1 MPTLTLTHEAPL
13 ELIRQYPALAAEL
26 VAAMTD
32 VSVPADPSSVR
43 LGPTDMNNVIP
54 VQFTADSVIVVS
66 DARTGAPALIVIVE
80 PQGRDDK
87 TKKYAW
93 PAYITNARRA
103 AQCERA
109 VLLVVCPDAAEAEK
123 CRKVIRTGHPEFDLR
138 PVVIDPLHVPGL
150 DNASPYLVIF
160 ATCVRVLDMETETGA
175 RRVLAA
181 IRDTH
186 ASDAE
191 RKQLTTII
199 LKSASDAARQILRNM
214 MTMTEWKDDFI
225 ESYVNVG
232 LEKGLEQG
240 LEKGLEQGLEQA
252 KSEYVLKALDKRGL
266 ELTMEQREQVSA
278 CTDLAQLD
286 RWFDRALTAAT
297 TADVFKD

>member
-1 MPTLTLTHEAPL
+1 MPTLTLAHEAPL
-13 ELIRQYPALAAEL
+13 ELIRQY
-26 VAAMTD
+26 
-32 VSVPADPSSVR
+32 

-66 DARTGAPALIVIVE
+66 DAATGAPALIVIVE

-87 TKKYAW
+87 TKQYAW

-109 VLLVVCPDAAEAEK
+109 VLL
-123 CRKVIRTGHPEFDLR
+123 
-138 PVVIDPLHVPGL
+138 
-150 DNASPYLVIF
+150 
-160 ATCVRVLDMETETGA
+160 METETGA
-175 RRVLAA
+175 RQVLAA
-181 IRDTH
+181 IRDTR
-186 ASDAE
+186 ASDAD
-191 RKQLTTII
+191 RKRLTTII
-199 LKSASDAARQILRNM
+199 LKSASDAARQILRDM

-232 LEKGLEQG
+232 LE
-240 LEKGLEQGLEQA
+240 QA
-252 KSEYVLKALDKRGL
+252 KAEYVLKALDKRGL
-266 ELTMEQREQVSA
+266 DLTVEQREQVSA

-297 TADVFKD
+297 TADVFND

>member
-32 VSVPADPSSVR
+32 VAVPDDRSSVR

-66 DARTGAPALIVIVE
+66 DATTGEPALIVIVE

-87 TKKYAW
+87 TKQYAW
-93 PAYITNARRA
+93 PAYVTNARRA

-109 VLLVVCPDAAEAEK
+109 VPLVVCPDPSEAEK
-123 CRKVIRTGHPEFDLR
+123 CRKVIRTGHPEFDLW
-138 PVVIDPLHVPGL
+138 PVVIDPLHAPGL

-160 ATCVRVLDMETETGA
+160 AACVRVLDMETEVGA
-175 RRVLAA
+175 RQVLAA
-181 IRDTH
+181 IRDTR
-186 ASDAE
+186 ASDAD
-191 RKQLTTII
+191 RKGLTTII
-199 LKSASDAARQILRNM
+199 LKSASDAARQILRDM

-232 LEKGLEQG
+232 LE
-240 LEKGLEQGLEQA
+240 QA
-252 KSEYVLKALDKRGL
+252 KAEYVLKALDKRGL
-266 ELTMEQREQVSA
+266 DLTVEQRAQISA
-278 CTDLAQLD
+278 CTDIAKLD

-297 TADVFKD
+297 AADVFQG